1 METNQ
6 PCPFAG
12 RTKEANISSKNTAPE
27 HARNKLSGENE
38 RYTPVGAAA
47 DEVLTAPTPRRFI
60 TGAAARPQP
69 IADELRPLFSNH
81 IIPLSWRRLLSAKWS
96 DAGLQE
102 IYTT

>member
-1 METNQ
+1 MEINQ

-27 HARNKLSGENE
+27 DE

-96 DAGLQE
+96 GKP
-102 IYTT
+102 IK